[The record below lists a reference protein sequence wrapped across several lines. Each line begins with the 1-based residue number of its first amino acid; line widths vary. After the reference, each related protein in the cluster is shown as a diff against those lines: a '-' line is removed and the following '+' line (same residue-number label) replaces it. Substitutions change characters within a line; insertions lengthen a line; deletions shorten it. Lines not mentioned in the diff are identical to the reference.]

1 MRHGFRLIIALLTA
15 AGVAAQPADKLAKK
29 QRQEIEELFAGPILS
44 LNLEIAR
51 DGMEA
56 LRKEPRRY
64 VEGVLREGGTAHPGV
79 AIKLKGADG
88 SFRPV
93 DEKPAFTLS
102 FAKYE
107 GATRFH
113 GLKRLH
119 LNNARED
126 STFLRQLVCGEM
138 ARAAGVPAS
147 RCTHALVSLNGR
159 KLGLYVLVEGYTQD
173 FLAQFFAQTEGDLY
187 EGGFCKDIDAELTKD
202 EGDVKDFRI
211 IEQLIAATREEDDA
225 KRWKALQGA
234 LDVDRYA
241 SFLAMES
248 LMGVG
253 DGYDFFRNNYRIYHD
268 PVTKRLAFILH
279 GMDQPL
285 GDVEFPI
292 QKQPGSMVG
301 QAFVGCAEGRKL
313 YRQRVV
319 ELYKKVFAT
328 KNWPAR
334 VGAVAKKLCA
344 AVEPVDGDLS
354 RHLAG
359 EAAELRQIV
368 AERVK
373 SIGRQVEELGTP
385 FEFNAK
391 GIAIL
396 PAGWHFDGDNA
407 THDERDVDGR
417 KCLHLHATGATTA
430 SWRKS
435 VELEN
440 GSYRFEARLRTR
452 GVMAEEDNSGKG
464 AGLRISGSSRN
475 GRNAVAGDS
484 GWQSI
489 GYDFESDGGN
499 VVLVAELRA
508 AAGEVWFDRGSFR
521 LIRKQQ

>member
-1 MRHGFRLIIALLTA
+1 M
-15 AGVAAQPADKLAKK
+15 GV
-29 QRQEIEELFAGPILS
+29 
-44 LNLEIAR
+44 
-51 DGMEA
+51 
-56 LRKEPRRY
+56 
-64 VEGVLREGGTAHPGV
+64 
-79 AIKLKGADG
+79 
-88 SFRPV
+88 FRPV

-202 EGDVKDFRI
+202 EGDVRDFRI

-279 GMDQPL
+279 AW
-285 GDVEFPI
+285 I
-292 QKQPGSMVG
+292 
-301 QAFVGCAEGRKL
+301 
-313 YRQRVV
+313 
-319 ELYKKVFAT
+319 
-328 KNWPAR
+328 
-334 VGAVAKKLCA
+334 
-344 AVEPVDGDLS
+344 S
-354 RHLAG
+354 RW
-359 EAAELRQIV
+359 V
-368 AERVK
+368 TW
-373 SIGRQVEELGTP
+373 S
-385 FEFNAK
+385 F
-391 GIAIL
+391 
-396 PAGWHFDGDNA
+396 
-407 THDERDVDGR
+407 
-417 KCLHLHATGATTA
+417 
-430 SWRKS
+430 
-435 VELEN
+435 
-440 GSYRFEARLRTR
+440 RFRNNREH
-452 GVMAEEDNSGKG
+452 GG
-464 AGLRISGSSRN
+464 AGVCRVR
-475 GRNAVAGDS
+475 
-484 GWQSI
+484 
-489 GYDFESDGGN
+489 
-499 VVLVAELRA
+499 
-508 AAGEVWFDRGSFR
+508 
-521 LIRKQQ
+521 